1 MLILCVTSVSNS
13 GMAFGEFSTPGGI
26 SSLNW
31 FLKLTLSL
39 IMILG
44 RFEILLP
51 LYIITLR
58 GRRFTG

>member
-1 MLILCVTSVSNS
+1 MV
-13 GMAFGEFSTPGGI
+13 FGSFSTVEGI

-31 FLKLTLSL
+31 FVKAMLTV
-39 IMILG
+39 IMVLG

-51 LYIITLR
+51 LYILSMR